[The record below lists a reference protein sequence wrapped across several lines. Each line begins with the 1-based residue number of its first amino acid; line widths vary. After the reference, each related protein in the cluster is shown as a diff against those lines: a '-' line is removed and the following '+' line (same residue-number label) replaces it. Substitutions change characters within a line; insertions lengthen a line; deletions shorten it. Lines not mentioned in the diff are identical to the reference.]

1 MEYRNKT
8 DAAEKTNQVLYVQY
22 STHGFC
28 MVKQNLSAA
37 CLATLEGTR
46 LISVL
51 DLEGWLYLLEYP
63 GT

>member
-8 DAAEKTNQVLYVQY
+8 VSRHAAEKTNQVLYVQY
-22 STHGFC
+22 SWI
-28 MVKQNLSAA
+28 KQNLSAA
-37 CLATLEGTR
+37 YLATLEGTR